1 MENYKFQNYQ
11 AEKRDHKEKPGR
23 PNYFILLL
31 VILLVFYSGVAW
43 GAKNKDL
50 QDDPAEATKDFIRN
64 LSSPKDLLK
73 NSEKDKPED
82 VDFGIFWSAW
92 RELEGKYVDQDKL
105 DSQTMVYGAVKG
117 LVNSLND
124 PYSVFM
130 DPGETEEF
138 GEDISGSFE
147 GIGAEL
153 GMKEGILT
161 IISPIDGMPAEK
173 AGLRAGDKI
182 FKINGELASE
192 ITIDEAVKRIRG
204 PKGTE
209 VTLTIVRN
217 GEEKTQD
224 LTIKRDTI
232 ELKSVIYE
240 KKEGEIA
247 YVRITKFSEDTS
259 KEFNR
264 EVTKLIADGNR
275 GLILDLRNDP
285 GGYLHVAVEVASKFI
300 PKGEVVVW
308 EQGREGE
315 KNSYKAIGGDIL
327 SEMPIVVL
335 INEGSASASEILAGV
350 LRDIKGVK
358 IIGEQSF
365 GKGSVQELLTLNDGS
380 SMRITIAK
388 WLTPNGTSIHDVGL
402 KPDIEVEITEENIN
416 NQQDSQLEKA
426 LEEIKNQMK

>member
-11 AEKRDHKEKPGR
+11 AEKRDYKEKTKR
-23 PNYFILLL
+23 PNYFILSLVVLL
-31 VILLVFYSGVAW
+31 IFYSGVAW
-43 GAKNKDL
+43 GAKNKNL
-50 QDDPAEATKDFIRN
+50 QDDPAGATKDFIRT
-64 LSSPKDLLK
+64 LSNPKNLLK
-73 NSEKDKPED
+73 NSEKGKPED

-92 RELEGKYVDQDKL
+92 QELERKYVDQDKL
-105 DSQTMVYGAVKG
+105 DYQAMVYGAVKG

-130 DPGETEEF
+130 DPDETEEF

-161 IISPIDGMPAEK
+161 VISPIDGMPAEK

-182 FKINGELASE
+182 FKINGELTSE

-264 EVTKLIADGNR
+264 EVTKLIADGSR

-285 GGYLHVAVEVASKFI
+285 GGYLHVAVEIASKFI

-327 SEMPIVVL
+327 SEMPTVVL
-335 INEGSASASEILAGV
+335 INEGSASASEILAGA

-358 IIGEQSF
+358 IIGSQSF
-365 GKGSVQELLTLNDGS
+365 GKGSVQELLTLSDGS
-380 SMRITIAK
+380 SMRVTIAK

-402 KPDIEVEITEENIN
+402 KPDIEVEITEEDIN
-416 NQQDSQLEKA
+416 NQRDSQLEKA
-426 LEEIKNQMK
+426 LEELKNQIK